1 MTDIA
6 AVQPARGSQTYP
18 FPGVTH
24 TAPGNCIPA
33 AHCKSPLEAT
43 TNEGAVLHKRCIGNE

>member
-18 FPGVTH
+18 FPGVNH